1 MKVNDRGSIKWTSI
15 MMPEQIQLLNEYWKT
30 TEYKQRPILDEQE
43 LEELGI
49 KLQMAIHNNLT
60 VEVKYYMDHDYKTVK
75 GKLSKVD
82 NFNKTLIFQNYDRT
96 RINFVDIIE
105 VTIL

>member
-1 MKVNDRGSIKWTSI
+1 MKVNDRGNIKWTAL

-43 LEELGI
+43 LEEIGM

-60 VEVKYYMDHDYKTVK
+60 IEVKYYKDHDHKIIK

-96 RINFVDIIE
+96 KVGLLDIIN